1 MMCEK
6 RIFPYLSSLRDR
18 VVILSLSPGPPPRKF
33 GFFSPSTGKPEK
45 GGNWL
50 LDQQIRW
57 RKKDGDK
64 RFCRFQK
71 LKKNNIIFR
80 PECLLLLLLSSA
92 QSADLLMQ
100 EADLSDVISSIS
112 ISRIKSGG
120 RMLSAGQ
127 FCPGF
132 FIWLE
137 IE

>member
-1 MMCEK
+1 M
-6 RIFPYLSSLRDR
+6 PVS
-18 VVILSLSPGPPPRKF
+18 
-33 GFFSPSTGKPEK
+33 
-45 GGNWL
+45 
-50 LDQQIRW
+50 
-57 RKKDGDK
+57 
-64 RFCRFQK
+64 
-71 LKKNNIIFR
+71 KNFR

-137 IE
+137 IEEKSSTKMFEMWSQ